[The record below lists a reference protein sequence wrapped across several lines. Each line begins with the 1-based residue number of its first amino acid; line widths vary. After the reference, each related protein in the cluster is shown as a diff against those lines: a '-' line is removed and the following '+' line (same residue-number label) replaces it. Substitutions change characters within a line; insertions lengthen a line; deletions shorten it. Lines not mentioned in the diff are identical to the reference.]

1 MSANIR
7 TDLSRRRFLIAG
19 AVTTGGLLVGC
30 GAPTPQERLGK
41 PADLPVQGDQVAL
54 NGWVKISPDGTV
66 TVAVPRAEM
75 GQGVM
80 TSLPMLLAEELDAR
94 WDDVRVEPAPVAQIY
109 ANQAMMLNAL
119 PFGVDDHGWLARTAS
134 ALAQRAGHVLH
145 LQVTGGSS
153 SIRDAW
159 EPLRVVGATARA
171 MLVQAAAQ
179 RWQVPAADCRTEA
192 GQVIHPATGR
202 KLGYGELAT
211 AAAQLTPPSDV
222 PLKSPDA
229 FKLIGQAAAR
239 KDIPAKVDGS
249 AQFGVD
255 VRVPGMLYAV
265 PVQAPVFGADVASF
279 DAAEA
284 QRMRGVKRVVQ
295 IPHAVVVVADSW
307 WRAKQAAAQVK
318 VNWTAT
324 PNDQTTSADIAR
336 LADEALAQ
344 QSGTAFTRRGDAE
357 QVLKDAEAAAKGS
370 DKKQKVLQARYHAP
384 YLAHAAMEPINCTAQ
399 VKDGAVTVW
408 ASTQVASLAKWRA
421 SQIAGVDSERVT
433 LHLPLLG
440 GGFGRRL
447 EVDMV
452 EQAVA
457 VAMQVGGQPVKLL
470 WTREDDTRHDM
481 YRPAAWADFRA
492 VLDDQGQALAWH
504 NRVAAQSPTYGATQR
519 LLPWAAADSPDKNQ
533 IEGAYDV
540 PYDIANVTVRQVR
553 LPGHVP
559 VGYWRSVGHSY
570 NAFFVESFAD
580 EVAHAAGQDPFAWRR
595 ARLGAHPRHLAV
607 LERVAKEAGWGQAL
621 PAGRA
626 RGIALQEAFGSICA
640 QVAEVSVEGGQVR
653 VHRVV
658 CAIDCGAV
666 VNPDTVEAQ
675 VQGSIVFGLTAALFG
690 EVTLAQ
696 GRVQQASFPD
706 YPMLKLAQMPR
717 IEVHILRNAQPPGG
731 VGEPG
736 VPPVAPAV
744 ANALFALTGQR
755 LRSLPL
761 RLASA

>member
-1 MSANIR
+1 MSTR
-7 TDLSRRRFLIAG
+7 TPSAPNASRRRFLIAG

-30 GAPTPQERLGK
+30 GAPTPHERLGK
-41 PADLPVQGDQVAL
+41 PSDLPVQGDQVAL

-94 WDDVRVEPAPVAQIY
+94 WDDVRVETAPVAQMY
-109 ANQAMMLNAL
+109 ANQAVLLNTL
-119 PFGVDDHGWLARTAS
+119 PFGVDDDGWLASTAG
-134 ALAQRAGHVLH
+134 ALAQRAGHMLH
-145 LQVTGGSS
+145 LQITGGSS

-159 EPLRVVGATARA
+159 EPLRVAGATARA
-171 MLVQAAAQ
+171 MLVQTAAQ
-179 RWQVPAADCRTEA
+179 RWQVPVAECRTEA
-192 GQVIHPATGR
+192 GQVIHSSSGR
-202 KLGYGELAT
+202 KLGYGELASD
-211 AAAQLTPPSDV
+211 AAKLNPPSDA
-222 PLKSPDA
+222 PLKDPQRYT
-229 FKLIGQAAAR
+229 LIGKAMPR
-239 KDIPAKVDGS
+239 KDIPAKVNGS

-255 VRVPGMLYAV
+255 VRLPGMLYAL
-265 PVQAPVFGADVASF
+265 PLQAPVFGADVASC

-284 QRMRGVKRVVQ
+284 LRMRGVKQVLQ
-295 IPHAVVVVADSW
+295 IPHAVVVVADNW
-307 WRAKQAAAQVK
+307 WRAKQAAAK
-318 VNWTAT
+318 VHVTWTTT
-324 PNDQTTSADIAR
+324 PHDQTSSADIAR
-336 LADEALAQ
+336 GADEALAQ
-344 QSGTAFTRRGDAE
+344 RSGFGFTHRGDAE
-357 QVLKDAEAAAKGS
+357 ALLKDADAKVAG
-370 DKKQKVLQARYHAP
+370 KPQRIVQARYHAP

-399 VKDGAVTVW
+399 VKDGHVTVW

-421 SQIAGVDSERVT
+421 SQIAGVDSEHVT

-457 VAMQVGGQPVKLL
+457 VAMQLPGQPVKLL
-470 WTREDDTRHDM
+470 WTREEDTRHDM

-492 VLDDQGQALAWH
+492 VLDDQGKALAWH
-504 NRVAAQSPTYGATQR
+504 NRVAAQSLGRGVIER
-519 LLPWAAADSPDKNQ
+519 LLPWAAADTPDKAH

-540 PYDIANVTVRQVR
+540 PYDIPNLSVRQLR

-559 VGYWRSVGHSY
+559 VGNWRSVGHSY
-570 NAFFVESFAD
+570 NAFFVECFAD
-580 EVAHAAGQDPFAWRR
+580 ELAHAADQDPLAWRR
-595 ARLGAHPRHLAV
+595 ERLGKHPRHLAV
-607 LERVAKEAGWGQAL
+607 LERVAKEAQWGQPL

-626 RGIALQEAFGSICA
+626 RGIALQESFGAICA
-640 QVAEVSVEGGQVR
+640 QVAEVSVEDGQVR

-658 CAIDCGAV
+658 CGVDCGIV

-675 VQGSIVFGLTAALFG
+675 MQGAIVFGLSAALFG
-690 EVTLAQ
+690 EITLKE
-696 GRVQQASFPD
+696 GRVEQASFPD

-717 IEVHILRNAQPPGG
+717 IEVHIMRNAHPPGG

-755 LRSLPL
+755 LRALPL
-761 RLASA
+761 RLKA